1 MGSGRWG
8 LVKTHLFP
16 YIWDLVFGALP
27 ILYIGFKVREMDKFM
42 AGRKNL
48 TITVFDKPISKIYSA
63 NTRSENM
70 VSSHPENLA
79 MKYRFEK
86 FVVKSLCQKDF

>member
-1 MGSGRWG
+1 MGWGRWG

-27 ILYIGFKVREMDKFM
+27 ILYIAGFKVREMDKFM
-42 AGRKNL
+42 QGRKNL
-48 TITVFDKPISKIYSA
+48 TITVFDKPISKTFPA

-70 VSSHPENLA
+70 VSSNPENLA

-86 FVVKSLCQKDF
+86 FAVKPLC